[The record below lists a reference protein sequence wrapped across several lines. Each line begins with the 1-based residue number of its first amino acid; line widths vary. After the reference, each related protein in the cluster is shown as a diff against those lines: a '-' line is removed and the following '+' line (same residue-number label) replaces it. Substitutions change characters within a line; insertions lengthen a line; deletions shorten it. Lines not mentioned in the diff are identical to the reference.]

1 MSLQTVSWPLKDL
14 GNLIKAGDNSLPS
27 LVLAVTLPVC
37 AAGAAAI
44 VAADGLKAPTLLAR
58 IMVGGSLGAAVA
70 GTATTG
76 LTGNRHPPLALLAL
90 ALGATLGMLGAS
102 ALRSLG
108 AEPSDR
114 KRTDAADPAV
124 EAAREHRRR
133 ERAAA
138 LRASDDASAPASAP
152 LATAP
157 PVAPAE
163 PVEGAR

>member
-14 GNLIKAGDNSLPS
+14 GNLITKDDSVPS

-58 IMVGGSLGAAVA
+58 VMVGGTLGAAVA

-90 ALGATLGMLGAS
+90 GLGATLGMLGAA

-108 AEPSDR
+108 SEPPDR
-114 KRTDAADPAV
+114 KRSDAAADLAA
-124 EAAREHRRR
+124 EAAREQRRR

-138 LRASDDASAPASAP
+138 LRALDDASVPASAPAA
-152 LATAP
+152 ATP
-157 PVAPAE
+157 PAAE
-163 PVEGAR
+163 PAEGAR